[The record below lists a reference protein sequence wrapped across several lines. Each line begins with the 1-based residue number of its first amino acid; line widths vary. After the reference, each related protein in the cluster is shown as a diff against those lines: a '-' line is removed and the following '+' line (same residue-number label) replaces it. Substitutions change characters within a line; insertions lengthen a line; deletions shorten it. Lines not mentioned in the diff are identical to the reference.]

1 MLSVILEIV
10 RSKANIIIIILEML
24 VTKGVGEG
32 TNQMAGR
39 DKGTAVTLSHHS
51 GMVTVISIFFQST

>member
-24 VTKGVGEG
+24 LTKGVGEG

-51 GMVTVISIFFQST
+51 GTVTVI